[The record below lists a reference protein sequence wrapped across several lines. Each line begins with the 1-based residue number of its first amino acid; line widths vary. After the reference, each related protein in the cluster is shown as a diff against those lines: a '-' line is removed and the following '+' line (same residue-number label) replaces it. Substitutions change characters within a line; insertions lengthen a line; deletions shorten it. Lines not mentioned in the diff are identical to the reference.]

1 MIKIIYTQNAPE
13 PIGPYSQA
21 VEYNG
26 MVFVSGQIAIDPT
39 TSQLYA
45 GEDIEVETRQVM
57 ENLKAIITQA
67 GYEMSMVIKCTIFLK
82 DMSDF
87 ANVNKV
93 YGEYFTENPPARE
106 TVAVLGLP
114 KGARVEIG
122 AVAGR

>member
-1 MIKIIYTQNAPE
+1 MKKIIYTDKAPA
-13 PIGPYSQA
+13 PIGPYNQA
-21 VEYNG
+21 ILTGNTLYT
-26 MVFVSGQIAIDPT
+26 SGQIAINPL
-39 TSQLYA
+39 S
-45 GEDIEVETRQVM
+45 GELVLDSIEAETVQVM
-57 ENLKAIITQA
+57 ENIKAIITQA

-114 KGARVEIG
+114 KGARVEIS
-122 AVAGR
+122 AVVGR